1 MGTFMAR
8 KCALTDKGV
17 LAGNNVSH
25 SNRKTRC
32 RFLPNLK
39 SVTLL
44 SEALGAI
51 SLRIAVK
58 TLRTIDKKGGIDRFL
73 LDTSNKNL
81 TEEAISLKAKIKK
94 KTSN

>member
-1 MGTFMAR
+1 MAR

-39 SVTLL
+39 MVTLL
-44 SEALGAI
+44 SEVLGAI
-51 SLRIAVK
+51 SLRIAAN
-58 TLRTIDKKGGIDRFL
+58 TLRTIDKKGGIDKFL
-73 LDTSNKNL
+73 LNTANKNL
-81 TEEAISLKAKIKK
+81 TEEAIKLKNKLKK
-94 KTSN
+94 KMPN